1 MFYLLSLCRSLVR
14 RGTLLPL
21 IVLLFPPGLHA
32 TLQGG
37 VALYPIPAEV
47 RSSHFRVAVNGRSTD
62 VLHAA
67 TNYYTLNFEMTGPI
81 TVSITAD
88 DPHFWDA
95 GVEVQPMRLGIRP
108 VRRGATI
115 SFRLAHPEKLT
126 IARPGDHFADADM
139 LFLFAN
145 PRDQT
150 GITPMTPH
158 VRYYGPGIHRDNIDA
173 ASGDTIYLA
182 GGAVVLGS
190 LNIWQVHDVHVLGA
204 GTIIYDGPQN
214 PHADE
219 GWMHKR
225 NWHVIVMDNAN
236 NIEIDGITCI
246 TRSRSWQIQMRDS
259 HHIGFYNIKVIG
271 GNPNDANQDGMD
283 WLGGGDTTVLNS
295 FFRASDDVF
304 ALQGNWDGYDLA
316 TLRVPGHDVRN
327 ITIEDTTVSTSISN
341 TVRVNWP
348 QKTFNSAHFLMSNVD
363 VIHTGFGGC
372 KVPFAFF
379 ELWAD
384 PEGKGSHTDYKFHD
398 IRLEDWYSLFQI
410 RQPLPEVRDISFSD
424 MWGMDSPGMI
434 PPTLLGDVSDVT
446 VRNVTLQGYEGA
458 KADVEQQV
466 PSPEILPPALEADFN
481 YSSGLLRSGQLI
493 TFTATTPGE
502 EDTNF
507 EWLFGDG
514 SRANG
519 RVVSHTFEDSE
530 GTLLDGSGRFR
541 VLLHVTRPHGLQSWV
556 SQFIVVKRPAILR
569 RKPTNATDLIA
580 DDHIIHIPV
589 DGGYTFTLLTSLDAG
604 IAVDDNAFIHT
615 PKGRLQVCGG
625 VGNAVQPVRVSTTL
639 KAGKHLIHVVR
650 SQGVENAEASGGIG
664 RAVLLWEGPGIKRQL
679 VW

>member
-1 MFYLLSLCRSLVR
+1 MFYLTSFCRSFMR
-14 RGTLLPL
+14 RAILPL
-21 IVLLFPPGLHA
+21 LMVLPFSPVLHA
-32 TLQGG
+32 ASSGG
-37 VALYPIPAEV
+37 VSFYPIPTDV
-47 RSSHFRVAVNGRSTD
+47 RSNHFRVTVNGRSTD

-67 TNYYTLNFEMTGPI
+67 TSYYALNFEMTGPV
-81 TVSITAD
+81 TVSITAE

-108 VRRGATI
+108 IRSGATI
-115 SFRLAHPEKLT
+115 SFRLVNPEKLS

-145 PRDQT
+145 HPDQT
-150 GITPMTPH
+150 GITAMTPH
-158 VRYYGPGIHRDNIDA
+158 VRYYGPGIHRENIDA

-182 GGAVVLGS
+182 GGAVVFGS

-283 WLGGGDTTVLNS
+283 WLGGGDTTVRNS

-304 ALQGNWDGYDLA
+304 ALYGNWEGYDPAVMRL
-316 TLRVPGHDVRN
+316 PGHEVSN

-341 TVRVNWP
+341 IVRVNWP
-348 QKTFNSAHFLMSNVD
+348 QKTFTSAHFLMNNVD
-363 VIHTGFGGC
+363 VIHAGFGGC

-384 PEGKGSHTDYKFHD
+384 PEGKGSHSDYKFHD

-410 RQPLPEVRDISFSD
+410 RQPLPQVRDISFSD
-424 MWGMDSPGMI
+424 IWAMDSPGMI
-434 PPTLLGDVSDVT
+434 APTLLGDVSDVT
-446 VRNVTLQGYEGA
+446 LRNATLQGYDGA
-458 KADVEQQV
+458 AADIEQGV
-466 PSPEILPPALEADFN
+466 PTPEILPSELEADFT
-481 YSSGLLRSGQLI
+481 YTSGLLHSGQSI
-493 TFTATTPGE
+493 TFTATIPVE
-502 EDTNF
+502 ENTKF
-507 EWLFGDG
+507 VWLFGDG
-514 SRANG
+514 SRATG
-519 RVVSHTFEDSE
+519 REVHHVFRDSE

-541 VLLHVTRPHGLQSWV
+541 VLLHVTRPHNVQSWA
-556 SQFIVVKRPAILR
+556 SQSVVIAHGPLLKLGSAPI
-569 RKPTNATDLIA
+569 TNSVA
-580 DDHIIHIPV
+580 DDHTVRAPT
-589 DGGYTFTLLTSLDAG
+589 DGGYTFTLLTSVDATV
-604 IAVDDNAFIHT
+604 AVDDMAPLHT
-615 PKGRLQVCGG
+615 PKGRPQVCGAS
-625 VGNAVQPVRVSTTL
+625 GNAVQAVRVSATL
-639 KAGKHLIHVVR
+639 MAGEHHVHVVR
-650 SQGVENAEASGGIG
+650 SRGIENADISTAGQP
-664 RAVLLWEGPGIKRQL
+664 VLLWEGPGVKRQPIR
-679 VW
+679 